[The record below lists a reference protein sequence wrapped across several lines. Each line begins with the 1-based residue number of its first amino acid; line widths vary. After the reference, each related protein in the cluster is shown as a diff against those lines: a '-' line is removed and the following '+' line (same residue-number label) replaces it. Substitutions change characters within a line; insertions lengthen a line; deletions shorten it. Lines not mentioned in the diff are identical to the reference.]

1 MRLEGNSNQFEI
13 LFWGKI
19 SLQCEVTSLSAQHDF
34 GCSETHFGANF
45 TSIKWTEVKFQTTV
59 SFPCQQK
66 MTAVK

>member
-13 LFWGKI
+13 LLWGKI
-19 SLQCEVTSLSAQHDF
+19 SLQCEVTSLSALAF
-34 GCSETHFGANF
+34 SETHFGANF